1 MSRTPRTVAGPR
13 RFAVTVQG
21 DTGIDLIFVDANSTA
36 EARDQARLKF
46 GDVRVLST
54 RVVRKGN
61 GESVF
66 DPYGVLAREREAQYK
81 RHALPLVERQAIE
94 AQQIVTQLVADVA
107 NDLRALAGSHRRSRD
122 EVPSDFGG
130 PYHHKRLRL
139 EGIADAYDDAAKR
152 VYALLSKIAE

>member
-46 GDVRVLST
+46 GDVLVLTT

-61 GESVF
+61 SESVF
-66 DPYGVLAREREAQYK
+66 DPHGVLARERKAQYK
-81 RHALPLVERQAIE
+81 RHALPLAERQAVE
-94 AQQIVTQLVADVA
+94 AQQIVARLIADVA

-122 EVPSDFGG
+122 EVPRDFGG
-130 PYHHKRLRL
+130 PYQHKRLRL
-139 EGIADAYDDAAKR
+139 EAVADAYDDAAKR
-152 VYALLSKIAE
+152 VYALLSKISK